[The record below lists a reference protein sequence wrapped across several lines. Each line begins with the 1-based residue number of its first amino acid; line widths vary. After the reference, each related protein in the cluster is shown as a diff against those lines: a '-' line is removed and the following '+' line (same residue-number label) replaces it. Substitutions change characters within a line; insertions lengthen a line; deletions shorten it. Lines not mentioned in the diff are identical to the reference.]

1 MNTEV
6 ITLIAKSG
14 VWAVLFVSLLY
25 YVLYDARRRENKY
38 QNIIDKL
45 SDKLDCVEEIKVS
58 VNETKINVEELK
70 INCKKNTKTLKE
82 NL

>member
-1 MNTEV
+1 MNTEI

-38 QNIIDKL
+38 QSIIDKL
-45 SDKLDCVEEIKVS
+45 SDKLDSVEEIKV
-58 VNETKINVEELK
+58 NVEEIK
-70 INCKKNTKTLKE
+70 VNCKKNSKTLKE
-82 NL
+82 KL

>member
-1 MNTEV
+1 MNTEI

-45 SDKLDCVEEIKVS
+45 SDKLDCVEEIKV
-58 VNETKINVEELK
+58 NVEEIK
-70 INCKKNTKTLKE
+70 VNCKKNSKTLKE
-82 NL
+82 KL